1 MKENNKYDNK
11 VKEDEKMGSNQ
22 NGEICPKHRI
32 VMKNGVCRM
41 CQKEMYDTY
50 FRKYGKK
57 TVEETEGK
65 DDNNVSSSTTSSMN
79 GNHNKFKP
87 YGKKRNDSNESR
99 PITENDLKRLV
110 DKFNRK

>member
-1 MKENNKYDNK
+1 MEENKKYDDK
-11 VKEDEKMGSNQ
+11 VKEDDKMSNNQ

-57 TVEETEGK
+57 TVEEK
-65 DDNNVSSSTTSSMN
+65 DENTVSSTSST
-79 GNHNKFKP
+79 GNNSHNKFKP
-87 YGKKRNDSNESR
+87 TWNGKKRNDNNESR

>member
-1 MKENNKYDNK
+1 MEENKKYNNK
-11 VKEDEKMGSNQ
+11 VKEDDKMSNNQ

-57 TVEETEGK
+57 TVEEK
-65 DDNNVSSSTTSSMN
+65 DENTVSSTSSMN
-79 GNHNKFKP
+79 SGNHNKFKP
-87 YGKKRNDSNESR
+87 TWNGKKRNDNNESR